1 MSCGRR
7 RPVHRGDG
15 RDPARG
21 SGGDSLWQV
30 WPRPQ
35 GLVQMDSADGGGAV
49 RGTDSLEALRSLC
62 CAGPGEGLG
71 VSWPSLSPSSECG
84 N

>member
-1 MSCGRR
+1 MPCGRR
-7 RPVHRGDG
+7 HPVRRGDG

-35 GLVQMDSADGGGAV
+35 GLVQMGAV
-49 RGTDSLEALRSLC
+49 PSAVQTASRLWGH
-62 CAGPGEGLG
+62 CAAPGLG
-71 VSWPSLSPSSECG
+71 EAWV
-84 N
+84 

>member
-1 MSCGRR
+1 MPCGRR

-49 RGTDSLEALRSLC
+49 RGTDSLEALGSLC
-62 CAGPGEGLG
+62 CAGPGGRPGCELAQ
-71 VSWPSLSPSSECG
+71 SLSLL
-84 N
+84 